1 MKKMELVIFFSTGL
15 EIPLALGDFARV
27 GCKEKKSNRSPHM
40 KGNTCN
46 IKKKER
52 KKKSELSRKAAMS
65 LAMSILCK
73 WIKKN

>member
-1 MKKMELVIFFSTGL
+1 MELVIFFSTGL

-46 IKKKER
+46 IKKRE
-52 KKKSELSRKAAMS
+52 KKKVR
-65 LAMSILCK
+65 I
-73 WIKKN
+73 IKKSGNEFGNEYSMQMD